1 MNHSPGYQ
9 HPGRNDTG
17 RDLLTGS
24 GRYVQPERQR
34 TGRNEL
40 TGRTGY
46 GLAEQRYE
54 HGQSHPYRQ
63 SSYEDVGCIPPPVPE
78 GLEWD
83 PVSVVIPLNST
94 DNYSSLQRLL
104 RASYKTRYV
113 SKNAI
118 NHNDPGGYRIRVDA
132 TTYGAEIIHRMT
144 SHMSST
150 TFNRLASHA
159 TVGIFTSWEHITI
172 FPEYYSVANPAG
184 CCCAGQCRTSCTFDG
199 RKYFKLAG
207 AGGQRTGILDDNILC
222 NSADPY
228 HGRANILV
236 HEFAHTV
243 KLHGLD
249 GWMHTRTE
257 EEYFAVGSSVFMN
270 ADRLGPDTNV
280 HGGLQINTCGSSA
293 CSTEYASKTNIFN
306 HGITIFYITRR
317 CGSSACST
325 EYASKTNIFNHDITI
340 FYITRRCG
348 SSACSTEYAVRFN
361 GVQHGVRRCGSTA
374 CSTEYAGKTNIYN
387 HDITLY
393 SILIEVYGNN
403 QDITYNLSP
412 TDQHPS
418 LQRLLR
424 ASYKTRYVSKN
435 AVNHNDPG
443 GYRIRVD
450 ATTHVSDHALN
461 TGAEIIHRMTS
472 HMSSATFNRLA
483 SHATVG
489 IFTSWEHITIFPE
502 YYSVANPAGCCEQD
516 HAWGQRTGILDD
528 NILCNDND
536 PYRYGRSNILVHEFA
551 HTVKLYG
558 LAGWMLTRITN
569 AFKAAQGNH
578 AWAPGQYAMQT
589 EEEYFAVGSSVF
601 MNADRRGPNANVN
614 GIQMNVYVQ

>member
-1 MNHSPGYQ
+1 MTTIRLILVAVIFS
-9 HPGRNDTG
+9 
-17 RDLLTGS
+17 
-24 GRYVQPERQR
+24 
-34 TGRNEL
+34 
-40 TGRTGY
+40 
-46 GLAEQRYE
+46 
-54 HGQSHPYRQ
+54 
-63 SSYEDVGCIPPPVPE
+63 DVGCIPPPVPE

-132 TTYGAEIIHRMT
+132 TTYVSDHALDTGAEIIHRMT

-184 CCCAGQCRTSCTFDG
+184 CCEQDHTCCAGQCRTSCTFDG

-249 GWMHTRTE
+249 GWMHTRITNAFNAAKGNHAWAPGQYAMQTE

-280 HGGLQINTCGSSA
+280 HGGLQINT
-293 CSTEYASKTNIFN
+293 
-306 HGITIFYITRR
+306 
-317 CGSSACST
+317 
-325 EYASKTNIFNHDITI
+325 
-340 FYITRRCG
+340 
-348 SSACSTEYAVRFN
+348 
-361 GVQHGVRRCGSTA
+361 CGSTA

-412 TDQHPS
+412 C
-418 LQRLLR
+418 
-424 ASYKTRYVSKN
+424 V
-435 AVNHNDPG
+435 
-443 GYRIRVD
+443 RI
-450 ATTHVSDHALN
+450 
-461 TGAEIIHRMTS
+461 
-472 HMSSATFNRLA
+472 
-483 SHATVG
+483 
-489 IFTSWEHITIFPE
+489 
-502 YYSVANPAGCCEQD
+502 
-516 HAWGQRTGILDD
+516 
-528 NILCNDND
+528 
-536 PYRYGRSNILVHEFA
+536 
-551 HTVKLYG
+551 
-558 LAGWMLTRITN
+558 
-569 AFKAAQGNH
+569 
-578 AWAPGQYAMQT
+578 
-589 EEEYFAVGSSVF
+589 
-601 MNADRRGPNANVN
+601 
-614 GIQMNVYVQ
+614 